1 MKDPSWNRPIGDA
14 RAWLKTKSERD
25 RQPYLGPSPE
35 EHSPA
40 NHAEEERALRE
51 VLFGVRLPRSGFER
65 EFLRYMG
72 GIQEEPPH
80 KWVACACCK
89 TEFKA
94 KGYPGRHG
102 RKALYPDICQ
112 SCSDELSAG
121 LKRLPTWKPA
131 IRPVVN

>member
-1 MKDPSWNRPIGDA
+1 MKDPSWDRPIGDA
-14 RAWLKTKSERD
+14 RSWLKARAERD
-25 RQPYLGPSPE
+25 RKPYLGPDPE

-40 NHAEEERALRE
+40 NRSEEERALRE
-51 VLFGVRLPRSGFER
+51 VLFGMRLPRSGFER

-72 GIQEEPPH
+72 GIQEEPPQ

-94 KGYPGRHG
+94 KGYPGRDG
-102 RKALYPDICQ
+102 RPPFYPDICA

-121 LKRLPTWKPA
+121 LKRLPALKPA
-131 IRPVVN
+131 IRPVVR